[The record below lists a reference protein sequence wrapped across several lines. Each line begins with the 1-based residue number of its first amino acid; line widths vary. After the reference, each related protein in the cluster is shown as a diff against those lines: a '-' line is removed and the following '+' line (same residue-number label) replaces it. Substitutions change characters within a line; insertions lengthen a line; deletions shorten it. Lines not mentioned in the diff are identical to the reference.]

1 MNVKEEIVKNM
12 KKYEKMPPDTPTEGV
27 WEWEEGALQDG
38 AEPSFRVKT
47 STMSATGRLHMQFTC
62 ADIAGLHSDM
72 KEELGTPFIQLGDN
86 AMRGYGVAV
95 NLAVGHGS
103 IDESNLK
110 NLGTKV
116 MGDTKAS
123 VESLASKS
131 TDYAIMDFRGVVD
144 GIDNTG
150 KDVKMLEFRVG
161 SEENKM
167 LIAFSHLEPAKKT
180 DGMNY
185 PELRGE
191 WFLAWICGRYWGE
204 DFLAQEEE

>member
-1 MNVKEEIVKNM
+1 MNMKEKIVKNM
-12 KKYEKMPPDTPTEGV
+12 KKYEIMPPDNPNDGV
-27 WEWEEGALQDG
+27 WEWEEGAMQDG
-38 AEPSFRVKT
+38 PAPSFRVKT
-47 STMSATGRLHMQFTC
+47 STMAQTGRLHVQFNC
-62 ADIAGLHSDM
+62 ADVAGLHSDM

-86 AMRGYGVAV
+86 AMRGYGIAL
-95 NLAVGHGS
+95 NLALAHGS
-103 IDESNLK
+103 IDENNVK
-110 NLGTKV
+110 NLGVKV
-116 MGDTKAS
+116 MGDTEAS

-167 LIAFSHLEPAKKT
+167 LIAFSHVEPAKKT
-180 DGMNY
+180 GGMNY
-185 PELRGE
+185 AEMRGE
-191 WFLAWICGRYWGE
+191 WFMAWLCSRYYGE